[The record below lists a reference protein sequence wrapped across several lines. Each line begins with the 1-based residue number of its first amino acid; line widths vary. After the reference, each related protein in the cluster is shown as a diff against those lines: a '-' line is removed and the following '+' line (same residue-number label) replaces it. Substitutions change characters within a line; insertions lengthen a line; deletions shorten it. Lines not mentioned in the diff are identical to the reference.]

1 MLIKR
6 GIFYTHAN
14 YQKIE
19 SNIFSVFYLFHRTY
33 TKISMIFES
42 VSNFLHKIKHTSQ
55 FCIKEKGKGHCSYG
69 RPARLWPKPA
79 HALNPPSPLS
89 LQDADGEVPPVSFV
103 STTHGGS
110 ATAPAAVGEGLG
122 PRARATAPPQ
132 PRDPIAITQT
142 RSTLSLPPRPREWWV
157 AAVADHRPA
166 TRAR

>member
-1 MLIKR
+1 LLIKR
-6 GIFYTHAN
+6 GNFYTHAN

-19 SNIFSVFYLFHRTY
+19 SNIFPVFYLFHRTY

-89 LQDADGEVPPVSFV
+89 LQDADGEVPLVSFV

-110 ATAPAAVGEGLG
+110 AMAPAAVGEGLG
-122 PRARATAPPQ
+122 PRARAQ
-132 PRDPIAITQT
+132 RL
-142 RSTLSLPPRPREWWV
+142 RLSLAILLLSPKRALLSPFHLGHANGGRPP
-157 AAVADHRPA
+157 
-166 TRAR
+166 